1 MIDMSRKSEDQIWV
15 ISLLLIGMSTVVL
28 AGANVVGIVLG
39 DVVTRILGII
49 DLVILPVLLF
59 MMVRKL
65 KAQDKE

>member
-1 MIDMSRKSEDQIWV
+1 MSRKSVDRIWV
-15 ISLLLIGMSTVVL
+15 ISLLLIGMSTLVL

-49 DLVILPVLLF
+49 DLVALPVLLF
-59 MMVRKL
+59 TTVRKL

>member
-1 MIDMSRKSEDQIWV
+1 MIDMSRKSVDRIWV

-49 DLVILPVLLF
+49 DLVALPVLLF
-59 MMVRKL
+59 TTVRKL

>member
-1 MIDMSRKSEDQIWV
+1 MSRKSEDQIWV